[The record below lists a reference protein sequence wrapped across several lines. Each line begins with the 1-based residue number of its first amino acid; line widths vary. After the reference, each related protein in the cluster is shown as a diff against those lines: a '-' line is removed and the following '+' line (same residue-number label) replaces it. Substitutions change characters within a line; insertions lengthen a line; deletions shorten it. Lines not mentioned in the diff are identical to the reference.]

1 MHCATAHIPECPQS
15 KLLAAHAESL
25 DKAHMRLRAH
35 GVDIEHLKAQTGQAL
50 ARIEEVERS
59 QTDAQRAL
67 IRIDGRLS
75 NVESKIELVDAT
87 ANATHSLLVKHVADG
102 ISSEERTQKRLVR
115 ITGAVGAV
123 LVLLALIHSA
133 RSDQFWSI
141 VTGFMG

>member
-1 MHCATAHIPECPQS
+1 MHCTAAPVHECAQS
-15 KLLAAHAESL
+15 KLLAAHSESL
-25 DKAHMRLRAH
+25 DKAHRKLRGH
-35 GVDIEHLKAQTGQAL
+35 DVDIEQLKLQTGNAL

-75 NVESKIELVDAT
+75 NVESRIETVDAT
-87 ANATHSLLVKHVADG
+87 STATHSLLVRHVADG

-115 ITGAVGAV
+115 ITGAVGAI

-133 RSDQFWSI
+133 GNSQFWSI